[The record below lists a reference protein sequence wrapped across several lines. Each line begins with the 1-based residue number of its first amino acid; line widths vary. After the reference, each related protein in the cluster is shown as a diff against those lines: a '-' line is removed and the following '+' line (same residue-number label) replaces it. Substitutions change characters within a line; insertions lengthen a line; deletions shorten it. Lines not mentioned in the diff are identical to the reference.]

1 MLATNEKQIIEAHI
15 NAITKLDNNKPVLA
29 YALPS
34 LDGILFGKR
43 KSDSEKPEA
52 AQHIYALAKRDP
64 KLNLI
69 NKLQKFLASKD
80 TIYNS
85 IICDSA
91 AIILAVLVSDHEKYQ
106 EYIEDVKI
114 FIGLILSSTL

>member
-43 KSDSEKPEA
+43 KPDSEKPEA

-91 AIILAVLVSDHEKYQ
+91 AIILAVLVSDHDKYQ